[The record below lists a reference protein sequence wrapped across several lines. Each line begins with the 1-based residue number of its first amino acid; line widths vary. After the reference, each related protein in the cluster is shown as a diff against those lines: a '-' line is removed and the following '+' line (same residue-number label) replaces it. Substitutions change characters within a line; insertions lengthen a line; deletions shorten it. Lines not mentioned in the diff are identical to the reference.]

1 MVNAGLP
8 GLDRSQ
14 TLSRRERLDLTPN
27 SSESARHGLG
37 VGPASTTKKEIKKVL
52 DFGVESRPGDA
63 IEQCRTVDL
72 AVHLGTNGSDPI

>member
-27 SSESARHGLG
+27 SS
-37 VGPASTTKKEIKKVL
+37 ASTTKKVIKKVL
-52 DFGVESRPGDA
+52 DFGVESGPGDA
-63 IEQCRTVDL
+63 VEQC
-72 AVHLGTNGSDPI
+72 